1 MKKLFWFMLAL
12 TWTSTASALPSTE
25 TAKSLLEQD
34 PILQGARAELEASQL
49 EARNVKASPYEWTVE
64 ATGQRR
70 RYDSGGGSS
79 NEWNAGLQ
87 RGVRWPNKVGLDHR
101 LGETLQQE
109 AEWRFQKAR
118 EESARDLL
126 TLWLDWAQARTRV
139 SLLEQQQALA
149 QENVDIVGKRV
160 RAGDAAAQEAGLAQG
175 ESANLASQLAAA
187 QLDAREAELALTSRF
202 PGASLSDAVLPDPE
216 APAGNPE
223 EWRQRLLA
231 VHSTLALAQLQA
243 QRAGLTADRA
253 AAERLPDPTLGVF
266 TASEARNTENIVGVS
281 VSMPLPGGRRLREAK
296 RARAEATATAL
307 TAQTELLR
315 AQQQAAQRWQAATD
329 SVAIWRLAEQ
339 SATAQRESAQRGQRA
354 FQLGEGSQQDLLLL
368 RRQALTAAE
377 TALAARVAA
386 LRAVQTL
393 AIDAHRSWLDDE
405 VPPSAPI
412 PVTP

>member
-1 MKKLFWFMLAL
+1 MKKLLWFGLAM
-12 TWTSTASALPSTE
+12 TWISVASALPSTE
-25 TAKSLLEQD
+25 AAKALLEQD
-34 PILQGARAELEASQL
+34 PVLQGARAELEATQL

-70 RYDSGGGSS
+70 RYDSGGVSS

-109 AEWRFQKAR
+109 AEWRYQKAR

-126 TLWLDWAQARTRV
+126 TLWLDWAQARTKV

-187 QLDAREAELALTSRF
+187 RLEAREAELALTSRF
-202 PGASLSDAVLPDPE
+202 PGIALNDAALPDPE
-216 APAGNPE
+216 APVGSPE
-223 EWRQRLLA
+223 DWRQRLLSA
-231 VHSTLALAQLQA
+231 NSTLALAQLQA
-243 QRAGLTADRA
+243 QRAGLAADRA

-266 TASEARNTENIVGVS
+266 TASEARNTENIVGIS
-281 VSMPLPGGRRLREAK
+281 VSMPLTGGRRLREAK

-307 TAQTELLR
+307 TTRTEMLR
-315 AQQQAAQRWQAATD
+315 AQQQAAQRWQVAMD
-329 SVAIWRLAEQ
+329 SVAIWRLSEQ

-368 RRQALTAAE
+368 RRQALSAAE

-393 AIDAHRSWLDDE
+393 AIDAHQGWLADD
-405 VPPSAPI
+405 VTPSAPTASA
-412 PVTP
+412 P